1 MVKRFSRL
9 MVVAVLVLVSSSCKC
24 PAQKASVEQ
33 IEATHELVSQLL
45 LNYVEKDASL
55 TEPEKAR
62 RRTLVQTDKE
72 NIQKLK
78 AALGD

>member
-1 MVKRFSRL
+1 MVKRFSL
-9 MVVAVLVLVSSSCKC
+9 LLAVAVLALVSSSCKC
-24 PAQKASVEQ
+24 SAQKASVAQ

-45 LNYVEKDASL
+45 LNYVEKDAGL
-55 TEPEKAR
+55 TEQEKAR

-78 AALGD
+78 AAMGD